1 MISILLNIITALGTI
16 VATISI
22 VSMFVLYKIEKRDE
36 YVAKVRAVLQTLQ
49 NNMEELNQL
58 LNYELA
64 YELVY
69 ALLYAESS
77 QPCIKKLYKIS
88 NNSISDKIDKKTAV
102 ESIKATLGVF
112 GVSFQCDLAIRYNGL
127 ISELKKQSIIF
138 YPQYEGLFRFSKACT
153 TLMRNV
159 FSNYKKMLLDERF
172 LAELIYNTM
181 IKDKNEWKDFE
192 DFQKNLMDNLIS
204 VLEIGRIKHSQKDV
218 DNLLEL
224 IDIIYS
230 AHIELPDRD
239 WKKLARKNKK
249 IQSRPYKDIDTITG
263 DLREAEKY
271 FRTILNRD
279 RCIEYAS
286 LVQKIEDRNNSD

>member
-127 ISELKKQSIIF
+127 ISELKKQSIIERCGF
-138 YPQYEGLFRFSKACT
+138 DVKRVTYREWQYSQNACLDRL
-153 TLMRNV
+153 LMN
-159 FSNYKKMLLDERF
+159 
-172 LAELIYNTM
+172 
-181 IKDKNEWKDFE
+181 
-192 DFQKNLMDNLIS
+192 
-204 VLEIGRIKHSQKDV
+204 
-218 DNLLEL
+218 
-224 IDIIYS
+224 
-230 AHIELPDRD
+230 
-239 WKKLARKNKK
+239 
-249 IQSRPYKDIDTITG
+249 
-263 DLREAEKY
+263 
-271 FRTILNRD
+271 
-279 RCIEYAS
+279 
-286 LVQKIEDRNNSD
+286 